1 MLIKAALNGAR
12 RPGTHP
18 ALPVTPT
25 ALAAASAAAVTA
37 GAGAIHLHVR
47 ARQGE
52 ESLAPEDVAHTLAAV
67 RAAVPRTPIGISTG
81 AWIVRDPA
89 ARNALVAAWTVQPDF
104 ASVNFDEEGATGLA
118 ELLLSRRVL
127 VEAGLRDAPTAG
139 RWVESGLSR
148 RCLRV
153 LLEPQDRELPDAL
166 RTLAEIGAVLDAADV
181 SCRRVVHGMGPTVWG
196 MIEEAA
202 RRGDDT
208 RVGLE
213 DTLHLPDGSVAPD
226 NAALVAA
233 AWRRVSGP
241 AQP

>member
-52 ESLAPEDVAHTLAAV
+52 ESLAPEDVAHTVAAV

-148 RCLRV
+148 PCPRV
-153 LLEPQDRELPDAL
+153 LPEPPDRELPGAL
-166 RTLAEIGAVLDAADV
+166 RTPAQIGAGPDPARG
-181 SCRRVVHGMGPTVWG
+181 SCP
-196 MIEEAA
+196 
-202 RRGDDT
+202 
-208 RVGLE
+208 
-213 DTLHLPDGSVAPD
+213 
-226 NAALVAA
+226 
-233 AWRRVSGP
+233 P
-241 AQP
+241 AG